1 MKEKSVI
8 VIGAGI
14 GGIVAATH
22 LAQRGLQ
29 VTVIEKNKRPGGRC
43 DRISREGHHFDTGPT
58 LLVMPL
64 LYDAEFA
71 ALGADMDEMLQLR
84 RIDPTYH
91 LVFDDGCQLALSSNM
106 QDMCEQLEAIEP
118 GAFEGFQ
125 RYLAEGDRHYHVGTE
140 RLVNRDFRTFG
151 DFFNVDNL
159 PLIYQLK
166 PFAHHYDHMSNYFQ
180 SPRLKAAFTFQDVY
194 MGLSPFEA
202 PATFS
207 MMPYTEI
214 AHGVWYPRGGMY
226 SLVEAL
232 MSLAREAGVEFIF
245 ELEVKRIVVGNER
258 AQGVVLEDDRYLAAD
273 IVLAN
278 ADLPYVYR
286 ELLPPDDMAEKM
298 AHKRYSCSTISF
310 FWGIDCV
317 VPLPPH
323 TLFLAE
329 DYRQNFV
336 SIIRDLTIPD
346 NPSVYIHA
354 PARLDAGMAPPD
366 EDTLIAVVPVG
377 HLSETRTQDWAAL
390 RDEARAH
397 VFRRLALLG
406 ITDLEEHIKFETS
419 FNPLSWRKRYNL
431 VKGATHGL
439 CHNLTQL
446 GYFRPGNRHPTY
458 DNLYFVG
465 ASTHPGTGLP
475 TAMVSGRLVAKRIT
489 DELGIYQFG
498 RGVDRKPEPSISV

>member
-1 MKEKSVI
+1 MSKHTAI

-22 LAQRGLQ
+22 LAQHGLR
-29 VTVIEKNKRPGGRC
+29 VTVIEKNSRAGGRC
-43 DRISREGHHFDTGPT
+43 DRLSRDGHHFDTGPT
-58 LLVMPL
+58 LLIMPL

-71 ALGADMDEMLQLR
+71 ALGADMGQLLDLR

-91 LVFDDGCQLALSSNM
+91 LVFDDGRQLALTSNM
-106 QDMCEQLEAIEP
+106 DDMREQLEAIEP
-118 GAFEGFQ
+118 GAYDAFR
-125 RYLAEGDRHYHVGTE
+125 RYLEEGDRHYHVGTAK
-140 RLVNRDFRTFG
+140 LLSRDFRTFG
-151 DFFNVDNL
+151 DFFNLDNL

-166 PFAHHYDHMSNYFQ
+166 PFARHYDHMAGYFQ

-207 MMPYTEI
+207 MMPYSEL
-214 AHGVWYPRGGMY
+214 AHGVWYPQGGMY
-226 SLVEAL
+226 AIVEA
-232 MSLAREAGVEFIF
+232 MMGLAHEAGVQFVF
-245 ELEVKRIVVGNER
+245 DTEVKQITIANGR
-258 AQGVVLEDDRYLAAD
+258 ARGVVLEDGETLRAD
-273 IVLAN
+273 VVLAN

-286 ELLPPDDMAEKM
+286 ELLPPDGLAQKLNN
-298 AHKRYSCSTISF
+298 KRYSCSTISF
-310 FWGIDCV
+310 FWGVDCECV
-317 VPLPPH
+317 LPPH

-329 DYRQNFV
+329 DYRENFV
-336 SIIRDLTIPD
+336 SIIRDLTMPV

-354 PARLDAGMAPPD
+354 PARLDPAMAPPD

-377 HLSETRTQDWAAL
+377 HLSETRTQDWGEIVDRA
-390 RDEARAH
+390 RDH

-406 ITDLEEHIKFETS
+406 ITDLQDHIKFEMS

-431 VKGATHGL
+431 VKGSTHGL

-446 GYFRPGNRHPTY
+446 AYFRPGNRHPDY

-475 TAMVSGRLVAKRIT
+475 TAMVSGRLVARRIT
-489 DELGIYQFG
+489 EEMGIYQFG
-498 RGVDRKPEPSISV
+498 RGRERKPVAALV

>member
-1 MKEKSVI
+1 MKKSAI
-8 VIGAGI
+8 VIGAGM
-14 GGIVAATH
+14 GGIVAAAH
-22 LAQRGLQ
+22 LARHGLR
-29 VTVIEKNKRPGGRC
+29 VTVIEKNARPGGRC

-58 LLVMPL
+58 LLIMPL
-64 LYDAEFA
+64 LYEAEFA
-71 ALGADMDEMLQLR
+71 ALGADMRELLDLR

-91 LVFDDGCQLALSSNM
+91 LVFDDGSQLSLTSNM
-106 QDMCEQLEAIEP
+106 DDMRGQLEAIEP
-118 GAFEGFQ
+118 GAYAAFR
-125 RYLAEGDRHYHVGTE
+125 RYLDEGDRHYHVGTE
-140 RLVNRDFRTFG
+140 KLVNRDFRSFG
-151 DFFNVDNL
+151 DFFNLENL

-166 PFAHHYDHMSNYFQ
+166 PFARHYDHMSEYFQ

-214 AHGVWYPRGGMY
+214 AHGVWYPQGGMY

-232 MSLAREAGVEFIF
+232 VGLARDAGVEFIF
-245 ELEVKRIVVGNER
+245 DTEVKQIIIEDEQ
-258 AQGVVLEDDRYLAAD
+258 AKGVVVEDDERLPAD
-273 IVLAN
+273 VVLAN

-286 ELLPPDDMAEKM
+286 ELLPPGDLARKM
-298 AHKRYSCSTISF
+298 TNKRYSCSTISY
-310 FWGIDCV
+310 FWGVDCECV
-317 VPLPPH
+317 MPPH

-329 DYRQNFV
+329 DYRENFV
-336 SIIRDLTIPD
+336 SIIRDLAMPA
-346 NPSVYIHA
+346 NPSVYVHA
-354 PARLDAGMAPPD
+354 PARLDPTMAPPG

-377 HLSETRTQDWAAL
+377 HLSDTRDQDWGEI
-390 RDEARAH
+390 RDRARDH

-406 ITDLEEHIKFETS
+406 ITDLQEHIKFETS

-431 VKGATHGL
+431 VKGSTHGL

-446 GYFRPGNRHPTY
+446 GYFRPGNRHPDY
-458 DNLYFVG
+458 ENLYFVG

-489 DELGIYQFG
+489 DELGIYRFG
-498 RGVDRKPEPSISV
+498 RGVNRKREPAVPA